1 MTSLTFCVGGP
12 AGGGGAP
19 GVAEPAAMLR
29 SMCTTSLLWA
39 PASPRLSDQPDA
51 ANRGWCLRARAR
63 RCQSCPS
70 GTRKSVKLDP
80 EILARVAVRRY
91 RNSERVMSFFGSSSQ
106 KVLSIIITARSPSAH
121 SLPLPLL
128 VFLRPLIYVPM
139 NAR

>member
-51 ANRGWCLRARAR
+51 ANRGWCLRARKKM
-63 RCQSCPS
+63 P
-70 GTRKSVKLDP
+70 KLSQ
-80 EILARVAVRRY
+80 
-91 RNSERVMSFFGSSSQ
+91 RNAQIGEAG
-106 KVLSIIITARSPSAH
+106 P
-121 SLPLPLL
+121 
-128 VFLRPLIYVPM
+128 
-139 NAR
+139 